1 MEDNLHVQNGENL
14 VIDWRSKEF
23 LKETAKWA
31 KFLAILGFI
40 GIGLMVLGSLVML
53 FAPSSLMSN
62 GDFPFGGKI
71 FMMLLYLAFAVLYYF
86 PISYLY
92 QFSENTKKAIENN
105 DNNAIRDAF
114 EFLKSHY
121 KFIGILTIILLSFYA
136 IIIFIGLIGAGAAAM
151 MN

>member
-1 MEDNLHVQNGENL
+1 MENNLHVENGENL
-14 VIDWRSKEF
+14 MIDWRSKEF
-23 LKETAKWA
+23 LKETAKWT
-31 KFLAILGFI
+31 KFLAILGFV

-121 KFIGILTIILLSFYA
+121 KFMGILTIILLSFYA
-136 IIIFIGLIGAGAAAM
+136 IMIFIGLIGAGAAAM

>member
-23 LKETAKWA
+23 LKETAKWT
-31 KFLAILGFI
+31 KFLAILGFV

-121 KFIGILTIILLSFYA
+121 KFMGILTIILLAFYA
-136 IIIFIGLIGAGAAAM
+136 IMIFIGLIGAGAAAM

>member
-1 MEDNLHVQNGENL
+1 MEDNLHVENGENL

-23 LKETAKWA
+23 LKETAKWT
-31 KFLAILGFI
+31 KFLAILGFV
-40 GIGLMVLGSLVML
+40 GIRLMVLGSLVML

-121 KFIGILTIILLSFYA
+121 KFMGILTIILLSFYA
-136 IIIFIGLIGAGAAAM
+136 IIIFIGLIGAGTAAM

>member
-1 MEDNLHVQNGENL
+1 MENNLHVENGENL
-14 VIDWRSKEF
+14 IIDWRSKEF
-23 LKETAKWA
+23 LKETAKWT
-31 KFLAILGFI
+31 KFLAILGFV

-121 KFIGILTIILLSFYA
+121 KFMGILTIILLSFYA
-136 IIIFIGLIGAGAAAM
+136 IMIFIGLIGAGTAAM

>member
-1 MEDNLHVQNGENL
+1 MENNLHVENGENL

-23 LKETAKWA
+23 LKETAKWT
-31 KFLAILGFI
+31 KFLAILGFV

-121 KFIGILTIILLSFYA
+121 KFMGILTIILLAFYA
-136 IIIFIGLIGAGAAAM
+136 IIIFIGLIGAGTAAM

>member
-1 MEDNLHVQNGENL
+1 MENNLHVENGENL

-23 LKETAKWA
+23 LKETAKWT
-31 KFLAILGFI
+31 KFLAILGFV
-40 GIGLMVLGSLVML
+40 GIGLMVLGSFVML

-121 KFIGILTIILLSFYA
+121 KFMGILTIILLSFYA
-136 IIIFIGLIGAGAAAM
+136 IMIFIGLIGAGAAAM

>member
-1 MEDNLHVQNGENL
+1 MENNLHVENGENL

-23 LKETAKWA
+23 LKETAKWT
-31 KFLAILGFI
+31 KFLAILGFV
-40 GIGLMVLGSLVML
+40 GIGFMVLGSLVML

-121 KFIGILTIILLSFYA
+121 KFMGILTIILLAFYA

>member
-1 MEDNLHVQNGENL
+1 MENNLHVENGENL
-14 VIDWRSKEF
+14 IIDWRSKEF
-23 LKETAKWA
+23 LKETAKWT
-31 KFLAILGFI
+31 KFLAILGFV

-53 FAPSSLMSN
+53 FVPSSLMSN

-121 KFIGILTIILLSFYA
+121 KFMGILTIILLSFYA
-136 IIIFIGLIGAGAAAM
+136 IMIFIGLIGAGAAAM

>member
-1 MEDNLHVQNGENL
+1 MEDNLHVENGENL

-23 LKETAKWA
+23 LKETAKWT
-31 KFLAILGFI
+31 KFLAILGFV

-92 QFSENTKKAIENN
+92 KFSENTKKAIENN

-121 KFIGILTIILLSFYA
+121 KFMGILTIILLSFYA

>member
-1 MEDNLHVQNGENL
+1 MENNLHVENGENL

-23 LKETAKWA
+23 LKETAKWT
-31 KFLAILGFI
+31 KFLAILGFV

-121 KFIGILTIILLSFYA
+121 KFMGILTIILLSFYA
-136 IIIFIGLIGAGAAAM
+136 IMIFIGLIGAGTAAM

>member
-1 MEDNLHVQNGENL
+1 MEDNLHVENGENL
-14 VIDWRSKEF
+14 VIDWRAKEF
-23 LKETAKWA
+23 LKETAKWT
-31 KFLAILGFI
+31 KFLAILGFV
-40 GIGLMVLGSLVML
+40 GIGLMVLVSLVML

-121 KFIGILTIILLSFYA
+121 KFMGILTIILLAFYA

>member
-1 MEDNLHVQNGENL
+1 MEDNLHVENGENL

-23 LKETAKWA
+23 LKETAKWT
-31 KFLAILGFI
+31 KFLAILGFV

-121 KFIGILTIILLSFYA
+121 KFMGILTIILLAFYA

-151 MN
+151 MK

>member
-1 MEDNLHVQNGENL
+1 MENNLHVENGENL

-23 LKETAKWA
+23 LKETAKWT
-31 KFLAILGFI
+31 KFLSILGFV

-121 KFIGILTIILLSFYA
+121 KFMGILTIILLSFYA
-136 IIIFIGLIGAGAAAM
+136 IMIFIGLIGAGAAAM

>member
-1 MEDNLHVQNGENL
+1 MEDNLHVENGENL

-23 LKETAKWA
+23 LKETAKWT
-31 KFLAILGFI
+31 KFLAILGFV

-71 FMMLLYLAFAVLYYF
+71 FMMLLYLAFAVLYYLT
-86 PISYLY
+86 ISYLH

-121 KFIGILTIILLSFYA
+121 KFMGILTIILLAFYA
-136 IIIFIGLIGAGAAAM
+136 IIIFIGLIGAGAAVM

>member
-1 MEDNLHVQNGENL
+1 MENNLHVENGENL

-23 LKETAKWA
+23 LKETAKWT
-31 KFLAILGFI
+31 KFLAILGFV

-136 IIIFIGLIGAGAAAM
+136 IMIFIGLIGVGAAAM

>member
-1 MEDNLHVQNGENL
+1 MENNLHVENGENL

-23 LKETAKWA
+23 LKETAKWT
-31 KFLAILGFI
+31 KFLAILGFV

-121 KFIGILTIILLSFYA
+121 KFMGILTIILLAFYA
-136 IIIFIGLIGAGAAAM
+136 IMIFIGLI
-151 MN
+151 

>member
-1 MEDNLHVQNGENL
+1 MENNLHVENGENL
-14 VIDWRSKEF
+14 VIDWRAKEF
-23 LKETAKWA
+23 LKETAKWT
-31 KFLAILGFI
+31 KFLAILGFV

-121 KFIGILTIILLSFYA
+121 KFMGILTIILLAFYA
-136 IIIFIGLIGAGAAAM
+136 IMIFIGLIGAGAAAM

>member
-1 MEDNLHVQNGENL
+1 MENNLHVENGDNL

-23 LKETAKWA
+23 LKETAKWT
-31 KFLAILGFI
+31 KFLAILGFV

-121 KFIGILTIILLSFYA
+121 KFMGILTIILLSFYA
-136 IIIFIGLIGAGAAAM
+136 IIIFIGLIGAGTAAM

>member
-1 MEDNLHVQNGENL
+1 MEDNLHVENGENL
-14 VIDWRSKEF
+14 IIDWRSKEF
-23 LKETAKWA
+23 LKETAKCT
-31 KFLAILGFI
+31 KFLAILGFV

-121 KFIGILTIILLSFYA
+121 KFMGILTIILLSFYA

>member
-1 MEDNLHVQNGENL
+1 MEDNLHVENGENL

-23 LKETAKWA
+23 LKETAKWT
-31 KFLAILGFI
+31 KFLAILGFV

-53 FAPSSLMSN
+53 FATSSLMSN

-121 KFIGILTIILLSFYA
+121 KFMGILTIILLSFYA
-136 IIIFIGLIGAGAAAM
+136 IMIFIGLIGAGAAAM

>member
-1 MEDNLHVQNGENL
+1 MEDNLHVENGENL
-14 VIDWRSKEF
+14 IIDWRSKEF
-23 LKETAKWA
+23 LKETAKWT
-31 KFLAILGFI
+31 KFLAILGFV

-121 KFIGILTIILLSFYA
+121 KFMGILTIILLAFYA
-136 IIIFIGLIGAGAAAM
+136 IIIFIGLVGAGAAAM

>member
-1 MEDNLHVQNGENL
+1 MEDNLHEEKCENL
-14 VIDWRSKEF
+14 IIDWRSKEF
-23 LKETAKWA
+23 LKETAKWT
-31 KFLAILGFI
+31 KFLAILGFV
-40 GIGLMVLGSLVML
+40 GIGFMVLVSLVML

-121 KFIGILTIILLSFYA
+121 KFMGILTIILLSFYA

>member
-1 MEDNLHVQNGENL
+1 MEDNLHVENGENL
-14 VIDWRSKEF
+14 IIDWRSKEF
-23 LKETAKWA
+23 LKETAKWT
-31 KFLAILGFI
+31 KFLASLGFV
-40 GIGLMVLGSLVML
+40 GLGLMVLGSLVML

-71 FMMLLYLAFAVLYYF
+71 FMMLLYLAFAVLYYL

-121 KFIGILTIILLSFYA
+121 KFMGILTIILLAFYA
-136 IIIFIGLIGAGAAAM
+136 IMIFIGLIGAGAAAM

>member
-1 MEDNLHVQNGENL
+1 MEDNLHVENGENL
-14 VIDWRSKEF
+14 IIDWRSKEF
-23 LKETAKWA
+23 LKETAKWT
-31 KFLAILGFI
+31 KFLSILGFV

-121 KFIGILTIILLSFYA
+121 KFMGILTIILLSFYA
-136 IIIFIGLIGAGAAAM
+136 IIIFIGLIGAGTAAM

>member
-1 MEDNLHVQNGENL
+1 MEDNLQVQNDENL
-14 VIDWRSKEF
+14 IIDWRSKEF
-23 LKETAKWA
+23 LKETAKWT
-31 KFLAILGFI
+31 KFLAILGFV

-121 KFIGILTIILLSFYA
+121 KFMGILTIILLSFYA
-136 IIIFIGLIGAGAAAM
+136 IMIFIGLIGAGAAAM

>member
-1 MEDNLHVQNGENL
+1 MENNLYVENGENL

-23 LKETAKWA
+23 LKETAKWT
-31 KFLAILGFI
+31 KFLAILGFV

-92 QFSENTKKAIENN
+92 QFSENTKKAIKNN

-121 KFIGILTIILLSFYA
+121 KFMGILTIILLSFYA
-136 IIIFIGLIGAGAAAM
+136 IMIFIGLIGAGAAAM

>member
-1 MEDNLHVQNGENL
+1 MEDNLHVENGENL

-23 LKETAKWA
+23 LKETAKWT
-31 KFLAILGFI
+31 KFLAILGFV
-40 GIGLMVLGSLVML
+40 GIGLMVLGSFVML

-121 KFIGILTIILLSFYA
+121 KFMGILTIILLSFYA
-136 IIIFIGLIGAGAAAM
+136 IMIFIGLIGAGAAAM

>member
-1 MEDNLHVQNGENL
+1 
-14 VIDWRSKEF
+14 
-23 LKETAKWA
+23 
-31 KFLAILGFI
+31 
-40 GIGLMVLGSLVML
+40 
-53 FAPSSLMSN
+53 
-62 GDFPFGGKI
+62 
-71 FMMLLYLAFAVLYYF
+71 MLLYLAFAVLYYF

-121 KFIGILTIILLSFYA
+121 KFMGIMMVIVFSFYA
-136 IIIFIGLIGAGAAAM
+136 ISIFIALIGAGATAM

>member
-1 MEDNLHVQNGENL
+1 MEDNLHVENGENL

-23 LKETAKWA
+23 LKETAKWT
-31 KFLAILGFI
+31 KFLAILGFV

-121 KFIGILTIILLSFYA
+121 KFMGILTIILLAFYA
-136 IIIFIGLIGAGAAAM
+136 IILFIGLIGAGAAAM

>member
-1 MEDNLHVQNGENL
+1 MEDNLHVENGENL
-14 VIDWRSKEF
+14 IIDWRSKEF

-31 KFLAILGFI
+31 KFLAILGFV

-121 KFIGILTIILLSFYA
+121 KFMGILTIILLSFYA

>member
-1 MEDNLHVQNGENL
+1 MEDNLHVENGENL

-23 LKETAKWA
+23 LKETAKWT
-31 KFLAILGFI
+31 KFLSILGFV

-121 KFIGILTIILLSFYA
+121 KFMGILTIILLSFYA
-136 IIIFIGLIGAGAAAM
+136 IIIFIGLIGAGTAAM

>member
-1 MEDNLHVQNGENL
+1 MEDNLHVENGENL

-23 LKETAKWA
+23 LKETAKWT
-31 KFLAILGFI
+31 KFLAILGFV

-92 QFSENTKKAIENN
+92 QFSENTKNAIENN

-121 KFIGILTIILLSFYA
+121 KFMGILTIILLSFYA
-136 IIIFIGLIGAGAAAM
+136 IIIFIGLIGAGTAAM

>member
-1 MEDNLHVQNGENL
+1 MEDNLHVENGENL

-23 LKETAKWA
+23 LKETAKWT
-31 KFLAILGFI
+31 KFLAILGFV
-40 GIGLMVLGSLVML
+40 GIGLMVLVSLVML

-121 KFIGILTIILLSFYA
+121 KFMGILTIILLSFYA
-136 IIIFIGLIGAGAAAM
+136 IIIFIGLIGAGTAAM

>member
-1 MEDNLHVQNGENL
+1 MENNLHVENGDNL

-23 LKETAKWA
+23 LKETAKWT
-31 KFLAILGFI
+31 KFLAILGFV

-121 KFIGILTIILLSFYA
+121 KFMGILTIILLSFYA
-136 IIIFIGLIGAGAAAM
+136 IMIFIGLIGAGAAAM

>member
-1 MEDNLHVQNGENL
+1 MEDNLHVENGENL

-23 LKETAKWA
+23 LKETAKWT
-31 KFLAILGFI
+31 KFLAILGFV

-71 FMMLLYLAFAVLYYF
+71 FLILLYLAFAVLYYF

-105 DNNAIRDAF
+105 DNNAVRDAF

-121 KFIGILTIILLSFYA
+121 KFMGILTIILLSFYA
-136 IIIFIGLIGAGAAAM
+136 IMIFIGLIGAGTAAM

>member
-1 MEDNLHVQNGENL
+1 MEDNLHVENGENL

-23 LKETAKWA
+23 LKETAKWT
-31 KFLAILGFI
+31 KFLAILGFV

-121 KFIGILTIILLSFYA
+121 KFMGILTIILLAFYA
-136 IIIFIGLIGAGAAAM
+136 IIIFIGLIGAGAAAI

>member
-1 MEDNLHVQNGENL
+1 MEDNLHVENGENL

-23 LKETAKWA
+23 LKETAKWT
-31 KFLAILGFI
+31 KFLAILGFV

-121 KFIGILTIILLSFYA
+121 KFMGILTIILLAFYG

>member
-1 MEDNLHVQNGENL
+1 MEDNLHVENGENL
-14 VIDWRSKEF
+14 IIDWRSKEF
-23 LKETAKWA
+23 LKETAKWT
-31 KFLAILGFI
+31 KFLAILGFV

-53 FAPSSLMSN
+53 FVPSSLMSN

-121 KFIGILTIILLSFYA
+121 KFIGILTIILLAFYA

>member
-1 MEDNLHVQNGENL
+1 MENNLHVENGENL

-23 LKETAKWA
+23 LKETAKWT
-31 KFLAILGFI
+31 KFLAILGFV

-121 KFIGILTIILLSFYA
+121 KVMGILTIILLSFYA
-136 IIIFIGLIGAGAAAM
+136 IMIFIGLIGAGAAAM